1 VKGERTG
8 KKANKR
14 RRGGGWGGRGRTHTQ
29 KRIESLLKVGNY
41 RFSYKSVQFAT
52 DDTYTLQT
60 H

>member
-1 VKGERTG
+1 VRGERTG

-14 RRGGGWGGRGRTHTQ
+14 RRGGGWGEGKDSHPERT
-29 KRIESLLKVGNY
+29 ESLVKVGNY
-41 RFSYKSVQFAT
+41 RFSYKSLQFAT